1 MLYAELAGLPGAE
14 TLHKPKALM
23 RLFAAGPPRVCP
35 ASPVA
40 PAPAP
45 RPAARF
51 PAPAAA
57 HPAKFGPARA
67 PSAPP
72 APGGPFPRAPPPRP
86 PRGPLCARR
95 GLGAPPRRFCARTGC
110 AARRP
115 PRAPCARLARPPAA
129 CPSPSAVPAVP
140 PAPPRRPALCPR
152 PTGLPLRLCPR
163 AARPGPKGESN
174 LCERFPGDRRALSR
188 EFSRNCRP
196 GVLPQ
201 KHKKRA
207 RIGTLCQ
214 QSSVYRQFFAPVCF
228 IFTLLP
234 LQ

>member
-1 MLYAELAGLPGAE
+1 MLHAELAGLPGAE

-86 PRGPLCARR
+86 PRGPCAPDV
-95 GLGAPPRRFCARTGC
+95 GL
-110 AARRP
+110 ARRP
-115 PRAPCARLARPPAA
+115 AVFAPGPAA
-129 CPSPSAVPAVP
+129 P
-140 PAPPRRPALCPR
+140 PDGLPPR
-152 PTGLPLRLCPR
+152 PTGLPPRLCLPRRPPRPAPRLRAANARGPQPADRPLPAPRRRLCPR
-163 AARPGPKGESN
+163 RAPR
-174 LCERFPGDRRALSR
+174 GDRIFANGSQETAAPSR
-188 EFSRNCRP
+188 VNFREIADRGYRP
-196 GVLPQ
+196 
-201 KHKKRA
+201 KNTK
-207 RIGTLCQ
+207 
-214 QSSVYRQFFAPVCF
+214 SAPV
-228 IFTLLP
+228 
-234 LQ
+234 

>member
-1 MLYAELAGLPGAE
+1 MRQNQRGGKRLPYKRKRGESVLYAELVGLPGAE

-95 GLGAPPRRFCARTGC
+95 GLGAPPRRFCARPGC
-110 AARRP
+110 ATRRP
-115 PRAPCARLARPPAA
+115 PAPRVPGSPGRPPLARPRAPSRLCLLRRPAVRPCARAPPVCRCGCARA
-129 CPSPSAVPAVP
+129 P
-140 PAPPRRPALCPR
+140 PAPAPRGNQIFANGSQETAAPSRVNFREIADRGYCPKN
-152 PTGLPLRLCPR
+152 T
-163 AARPGPKGESN
+163 KS
-174 LCERFPGDRRALSR
+174 
-188 EFSRNCRP
+188 
-196 GVLPQ
+196 
-201 KHKKRA
+201 
-207 RIGTLCQ
+207 
-214 QSSVYRQFFAPVCF
+214 APV
-228 IFTLLP
+228 
-234 LQ
+234 

>member
-86 PRGPLCARR
+86 PRGPCAPEV
-95 GLGAPPRRFCARTGC
+95 GL
-110 AARRP
+110 ARRP
-115 PRAPCARLARPPAA
+115 AVFAPCPASPPYGL
-129 CPSPSAVPAVP
+129 P
-140 PAPPRRPALCPR
+140 PL
-152 PTGLPLRLCPR
+152 PTGLPPMLCLPLRPPLPAPWFRARAANARGPQPADRPLPR
-163 AARPGPKGESN
+163 APRPPAVPASSPKGGSN

-196 GVLPQ
+196 GVLLP
-201 KHKKRA
+201 KHRKRA
-207 RIGTLCQ
+207 RVGTLCQ
-214 QSSVYRQFFAPVCF
+214 
-228 IFTLLP
+228 
-234 LQ
+234 